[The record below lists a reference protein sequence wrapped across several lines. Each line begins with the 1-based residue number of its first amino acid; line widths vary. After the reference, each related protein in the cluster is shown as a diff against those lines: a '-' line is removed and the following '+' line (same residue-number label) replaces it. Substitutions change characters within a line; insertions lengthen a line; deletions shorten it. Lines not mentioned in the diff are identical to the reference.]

1 MTYATLA
8 ALGVS
13 IFILPVVIG
22 YLFGF
27 QDKTPEELRDP
38 DWKGE

>member
-1 MTYATLA
+1 MTYAILA
-8 ALGVS
+8 ALGVG

-27 QDKTPEELRDP
+27 RDKTPEELRDP
-38 DWKGE
+38 DWEGK